1 MKSDPAKSH
10 PAQICLLLLLLAAV
24 SALTVDQTIARFMV
38 GLNPH
43 IVGIFTFITWFGQG
57 GVILYP
63 AGTILVAAFFLRPR
77 LPSLK
82 STLTAT
88 IDRTAYI
95 FITVAAAGLAND
107 VFKIVFGRARPRF
120 WLAGDNSGFHFFRF
134 GAKFASFPSGHTAT
148 SVAAAIAFS
157 VLFPR
162 YRWVFAGFAVLIGIS
177 RVVIDAHYL
186 SDVLGG
192 AAVGGAVAWTILIY
206 LRRRNFLSLPPRRI
220 RI

>member
-1 MKSDPAKSH
+1 MKLYPAKSR
-10 PAQICLLLLLLAAV
+10 PFQISLLLLLLAAV
-24 SALTVDQTIARFMV
+24 SALTADKTIARFMI
-38 GLNPH
+38 GLDPH
-43 IVGIFTFITWFGQG
+43 IVGIFTVITWFGQG

-63 AGTILVAAFFLRPR
+63 AGTILILAFWLRPR

-82 STLTAT
+82 GPLTKT

-95 FITVAAAGLAND
+95 FITVAVAGLVND

-120 WLAGDNSGFHFFRF
+120 WLAGDDSGFHFFRF

-162 YRWVFAGFAVLIGIS
+162 YSWVFATVAILIGIS
-177 RVVIDAHYL
+177 RVVIDAHYV
-186 SDVLGG
+186 SDVFGG
-192 AAVGGAVAWTILIY
+192 ATVGVAVAWSIVMY
-206 LRRRNFLSLPPRRI
+206 LRRHNFLSLPPRRI

>member
-1 MKSDPAKSH
+1 MKLRPT
-10 PAQICLLLLLLAAV
+10 QICLLLIFLAAV
-24 SALTVDQTIARFMV
+24 SALTADKTIARFMIS
-38 GLNPH
+38 LNPQ

-63 AGTILVAAFFLRPR
+63 AGTILVLAFLLRPR

-82 STLTAT
+82 NALTKT

-95 FITVAAAGLAND
+95 FITVATAGLIND
-107 VFKIVFGRARPRF
+107 VFKIVFGRARPQF
-120 WLAGDNSGFHFFRF
+120 WLAGDDSGFHFFRF

-162 YRWVFAGFAVLIGIS
+162 YRWVFAGFALLIGIS
-177 RVVIDAHYL
+177 RIVIDAHYL

-192 AAVGGAVAWTILIY
+192 AAVGVAVAWTILIY

>member
-1 MKSDPAKSH
+1 MKSRAT
-10 PAQICLLLLLLAAV
+10 QICLLLLLLAAV
-24 SALTVDQTIARFMV
+24 SALTADKAIARFMI
-38 GLNPH
+38 GLDPH

-63 AGTILVAAFFLRPR
+63 AGTILVLAFLLRPR

-82 STLTAT
+82 TPLTKV

-95 FITVAAAGLAND
+95 FITVAAAGLIND

-120 WLAGDNSGFHFFRF
+120 WLAGDDSGVHFFRF

-162 YRWVFAGFAVLIGIS
+162 YRRVFAGLAILIGIS
-177 RVVIDAHYL
+177 RIVIDAHYL
-186 SDVLGG
+186 SDILGG
-192 AAVGGAVAWTILIY
+192 AAVGVAVAWTILNY
-206 LRRRNFLSLPPRRI
+206 LREWNFLSLPPRRI